1 MCLEATHF
9 WTRNS
14 AARLLLLM
22 TLAATIPSSDAF
34 FGPRHFQSAG
44 NMNSQSARLASS
56 RIYPMSGFSLR
67 QMGFLDKGVGGVG
80 ATMVMASESS
90 SDAFGLEDAFTDS
103 INYTDGPV
111 RTILIAGVVFVAAL
125 VALKALS
132 SRVDAAIAEVLVD
145 FEKTMKL
152 YYPSRWERLEETQL
166 QNLTGDERDLKLLEV
181 MEQIQVNEPT
191 FMLEVKEKMP
201 SK

>member
-1 MCLEATHF
+1 
-9 WTRNS
+9 
-14 AARLLLLM
+14 
-22 TLAATIPSSDAF
+22 
-34 FGPRHFQSAG
+34 
-44 NMNSQSARLASS
+44 
-56 RIYPMSGFSLR
+56 
-67 QMGFLDKGVGGVG
+67 
-80 ATMVMASESS
+80 MASESS

-132 SRVDAAIAEVLVD
+132 SRVDAAIAEVLVA

>member
-1 MCLEATHF
+1 
-9 WTRNS
+9 
-14 AARLLLLM
+14 
-22 TLAATIPSSDAF
+22 
-34 FGPRHFQSAG
+34 
-44 NMNSQSARLASS
+44 
-56 RIYPMSGFSLR
+56 
-67 QMGFLDKGVGGVG
+67 MGFLDKGVGGVG